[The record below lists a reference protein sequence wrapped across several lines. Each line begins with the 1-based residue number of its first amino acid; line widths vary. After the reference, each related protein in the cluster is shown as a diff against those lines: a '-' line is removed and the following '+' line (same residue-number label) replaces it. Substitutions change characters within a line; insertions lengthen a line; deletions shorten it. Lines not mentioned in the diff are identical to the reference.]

1 MNYQLPKST
10 KLHHRTLINNLFDD
24 GTSLYAYPL
33 RLIYREFSKEKLAT
47 SFCKNS
53 PTDIDN
59 MQFMITIPKKKQRRA
74 VNRVLLRRRIREA
87 YRLCRPE
94 LTKRFEFAKGED
106 HYLSLAFI
114 YLSDDISNFDD
125 IKAKMNRLLEKL
137 FEKTGCSNRDEM
149 L

>member
-1 MNYQLPKST
+1 MNYRLPKST

-33 RLIYREFSKEKLAT
+33 RLIYREFSKEKLAD

-53 PTDIDN
+53 PTDIN
-59 MQFMITIPKKKQRRA
+59 NIQFMITIPKKKQRRA

-94 LTKRFEFAKGED
+94 FTTCFESIRGDD

-114 YLSDDISNFDD
+114 YLSDDITDFDD
-125 IKAKMNRLLEKL
+125 IRAKMNRLLAKVS
-137 FEKTGCSNRDEM
+137 KNIGSSNTDEM
-149 L
+149 P